1 MPVLFR
7 HFFLGWMVMLLPPP
21 TQVVPGTFDPAPGT
35 VATLTE
41 KSCFS
46 GWGVRLPISF
56 DKAAFFALWI
66 ASCSCTYIYI
76 YSIKHIIHISYIYII

>member
-1 MPVLFR
+1 
-7 HFFLGWMVMLLPPP
+7 MLLPPP

-46 GWGVRLPISF
+46 GWGCGFQFPLIKLPFLHYGLLHVHVRIHNIYICIVLSI
-56 DKAAFFALWI
+56 L
-66 ASCSCTYIYI
+66 YIYHI
-76 YSIKHIIHISYIYII
+76 YCI